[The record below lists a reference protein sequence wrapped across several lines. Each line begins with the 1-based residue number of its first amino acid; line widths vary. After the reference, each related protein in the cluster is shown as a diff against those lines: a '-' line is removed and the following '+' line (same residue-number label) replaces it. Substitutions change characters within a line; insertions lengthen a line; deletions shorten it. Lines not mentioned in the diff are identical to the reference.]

1 MPKTNLLRVY
11 VDADV
16 LYRATSASHQATAS
30 LALLYLG
37 QATVLEV
44 VTSRYTLQE
53 ALRNLERRSPTLAMD
68 LLKLVEQSVE
78 VVESPPGSVVGRFVG
93 QADPKDLPNLAA
105 AVTTGAHLI
114 LTFNGRDYYP
124 VPELIRV
131 MTPGDL
137 VLRVRAAL
145 AGLAV

>member
-1 MPKTNLLRVY
+1 MPNPSLLRVF

-30 LALLYLG
+30 LAVLHLG

-44 VTSRYTLQE
+44 VTARYTLEE
-53 ALRNLERRSPTLAMD
+53 ARCNLNQRSPALAMD
-68 LLKLVEQSVE
+68 LLNLAKESVE
-78 VVESPPGSVVGRFVG
+78 VVDSPPTSVISRFVG
-93 QADPKDLPNLAA
+93 QAHPKDLPNLAA
-105 AVTTGAHLI
+105 AVQADAHML

-124 VPELIRV
+124 PPKLIRV

-137 VLRVRAAL
+137 VLRVRNTV